1 MNKEDFYND
10 LKVINDCSFIK
21 YILGGE
27 TTICLQVISIVE
39 LEEIEHDHVDNI
51 NGKLFKIVFHNISN
65 LKIDGE
71 EADNYTLL
79 ESIIETNSIYLKYF
93 GSNYIG
99 KNSQL
104 TISFNYKQYEVID
117 CGLISGPDA

>member
-39 LEEIEHDHVDNI
+39 LEEIEHDHEDNI

-65 LKIDGE
+65 LHIEGS

-79 ESIIETNSIYLKYF
+79 ESKIEKDSIYLKYH

-99 KNSQL
+99 KNTQL
-104 TISFNYKQYEVID
+104 ILSFNYKQYEVID